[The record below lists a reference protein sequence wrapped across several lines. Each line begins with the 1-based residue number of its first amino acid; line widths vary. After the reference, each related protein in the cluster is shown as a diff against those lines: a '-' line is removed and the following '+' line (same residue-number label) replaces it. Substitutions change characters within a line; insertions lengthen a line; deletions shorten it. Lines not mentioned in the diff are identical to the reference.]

1 MVPYRPSEVAGVVLC
16 HPWVGVV
23 PYRPSEVAGV
33 DPFHQAG
40 GLCQAHPWGVEVLY
54 QARPSEAEVPFH
66 PVVSVHPAAS
76 DRPCPGHLL
85 EGAGVAAE
93 GVAGAEVPCPGHLLA
108 GVAAGVVGVV
118 PFRAD
123 PSADRLLGG
132 HLGRLSAAGFLA
144 LRLLGHRGYHQLA
157 AAGRWRQRLQASK
170 ALQKQES

>member
-1 MVPYRPSEVAGVVLC
+1 
-16 HPWVGVV
+16 
-23 PYRPSEVAGV
+23 
-33 DPFHQAG
+33 
-40 GLCQAHPWGVEVLY
+40 
-54 QARPSEAEVPFH
+54 
-66 PVVSVHPAAS
+66 VVSVHPAAS

-85 EGAGVAAE
+85 EGVGVAAE
-93 GVAGAEVPCPGHLLA
+93 AVGVAGAEVPCPGHLLA

>member
-1 MVPYRPSEVAGVVLC
+1 MVLC
-16 HPWVGVV
+16 HPWVGVGVV

-33 DPFHQAG
+33 VPFHQAE

-85 EGAGVAAE
+85 EGVGVAAE
-93 GVAGAEVPCPGHLLA
+93 AVGVAGAEVPCPGHLLA